1 MVAISKDYIKIG
13 NNSRILEAD
22 MDTYINLIIALSE
35 QPTVKKYKT
44 VQADLLTFTI
54 RFTEIRDNSLN
65 SITFYQLCTPCY
77 YFVCNSIIYPPSNI
91 YINDIKTFSFK

>member
-54 RFTEIRDNSLN
+54 RFT
-65 SITFYQLCTPCY
+65 
-77 YFVCNSIIYPPSNI
+77 
-91 YINDIKTFSFK
+91 